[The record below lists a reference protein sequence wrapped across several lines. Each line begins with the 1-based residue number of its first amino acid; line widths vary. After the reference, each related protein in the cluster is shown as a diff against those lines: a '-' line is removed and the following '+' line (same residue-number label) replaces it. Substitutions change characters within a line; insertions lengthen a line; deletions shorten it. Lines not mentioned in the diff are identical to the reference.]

1 MPFRDILD
9 ITVQGGKGGDG
20 GMSFLRLKYMPK
32 GGPAGGRG
40 GDGGSV
46 YLEAIDDVTSLD
58 RLISK
63 RHYKAK
69 TGGQGE
75 GRNKAGSKGDDLRI
89 QVPVGTV
96 AFDLDTGDVLA
107 DFNEVGEEAI
117 VAKGGLGG
125 RGNASFANST
135 RQAPRFAEYGT
146 AGEKHRLRL
155 ELRSIADVGFVG
167 YPNAGKS
174 SLLAALSNAQPQV
187 AAYPFTTLSPNLGV
201 LERDLKRLTLADI
214 PGIIDGASA
223 GKGLGFEFLRHISRT
238 RLLIYVIDSTEDVW
252 TTFQALQKELK
263 TYDPTLLQRPALIAL
278 NKIDLVTTETVDA
291 HIDALLPSGLAVIAI
306 STQKDVAA
314 NNLDSLTGALFA
326 LVPKRPERPKLTTS
340 KRVEVNPLQVAQ
352 DEAGW
357 HVVGGE
363 IEQLVNR
370 FDTTNPEAVSYLQQ
384 HFNSLGI
391 YKMLSKAG
399 AQNGDDV
406 FIGHAQFEYFDETQ
420 PISTE

>member
-1 MPFRDILD
+1 MPFRDVLD

-40 GDGGSV
+40 GDGGSI
-46 YLEAIDDVTSLD
+46 YLEAINDVTSLD

-63 RHYKAK
+63 RIYKAQ

-89 QVPVGTV
+89 QVPIGTV
-96 AFDLDTGDVLA
+96 AFDLDTGDILA

-146 AGEKHRLRL
+146 PGEKHRLRL

-174 SLLAALSNAQPQV
+174 SLLTALSNARPQV

-238 RLLIYVIDSTEDVW
+238 RLLIYVIDITEDVW
-252 TTFQALQKELK
+252 STFQALQKELK
-263 TYDPTLLQRPALIAL
+263 TYDPTLLQRPAMIAL
-278 NKIDLVTTETVDA
+278 NKIDLVDADTVA
-291 HIDALLPSGLAVIAI
+291 AQTQVLLPSGLAIVPI
-306 STQKDVAA
+306 STQDHIAD
-314 NNLDSLTGALFA
+314 NNLDKLAETLFA
-326 LVPKRPERPKLTTS
+326 LVPERRGRPQLKMS
-340 KRVEVNPLQVAQ
+340 KRVEVHPVRIRQ
-352 DEAGW
+352 DPEGW
-357 HVVGGE
+357 RVLGGE

-384 HFNSLGI
+384 HFNSLGV
-391 YKMLSKAG
+391 YKMLLKAG
-399 AQNGDDV
+399 AKNGETV
-406 FIGHAQFEYFDETQ
+406 FIGDAQFEYFDETQ
-420 PISTE
+420 PVATE